1 MYFLFLIF
9 ILTCTVPDTKCLKK
23 SSTSK
28 IYPDDELVALLT
40 VRGNGANGMI
50 SCVLQLQFPIYECD
64 KRTRDW
70 TTRCLVEMTNAQLSL
85 DLCGTGKK
93 PDQSY
98 VQRCVRQL
106 KAIGK
111 SCPQPAPVADMAD
124 DMIIHNPPPPL
135 PLSPNAPKL
144 PTVKKEQQKKLD
156 KLHGKDVLSL

>member
-28 IYPDDELVALLT
+28 IDPDDEL
-40 VRGNGANGMI
+40 
-50 SCVLQLQFPIYECD
+50 FPIYECD

-144 PTVKKEQQKKLD
+144 PTVKKEQQQKLD
-156 KLHGKDVLSL
+156 KLHEKDVLSL